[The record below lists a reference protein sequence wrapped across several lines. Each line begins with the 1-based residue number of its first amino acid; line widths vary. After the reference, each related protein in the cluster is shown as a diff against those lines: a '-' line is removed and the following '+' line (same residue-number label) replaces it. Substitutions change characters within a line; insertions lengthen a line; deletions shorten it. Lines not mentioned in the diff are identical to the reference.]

1 MEKLEQVLEQAGKCL
16 NCKNPMC
23 RKGCPISTNIPAF
36 ITKIKEN
43 NFLEAYKILQ
53 ENNIMSEICSTV
65 CPVENQC
72 MGSCIKGLKGEP
84 IHINYLEKFINDW
97 AKENNISY
105 ETQITNTLDKKVA
118 VIGSGPAGLSCAVS
132 LRKYGFHVT
141 VFEKEDKCGGILN
154 YGIPDFRLSKQTVK
168 SVMNKINKLG
178 IEIKTGIEFGTDISI
193 ESLKSDGYDIIF
205 LGMGA
210 QTQSKYLLTDQYTE
224 NIYDSDIF
232 LKIYNNKKSIKNL
245 GTTIIIGGGNVAL
258 DCARVATRMGAK
270 EVYIIYRKN
279 KELMPVRKLEMDAAI
294 IDGVNFIFQT
304 KVIKA
309 IGKNHKI
316 SKIECIKTENI
327 NNTVVEIQNSNYEM
341 KANTVIFAIGS
352 KANEKMLNELGIKTD
367 NGLICIDENYM
378 TNIDNIYAG
387 GDLVEKKS
395 SVCKAI
401 ATGKKAANAIFE
413 SNQ

>member
-1 MEKLEQVLEQAGKCL
+1 MEKLEQVLEQAGRCL

-53 ENNIMSEICSTV
+53 ENNIMSEICSAV

-105 ETQITNTLDKKVA
+105 EAQITNTLNKKVA
-118 VIGSGPAGLSCAVS
+118 VIGSGPAGLSCAVN
-132 LRKYGFHVT
+132 LRKYGFRVT

-168 SVMNKINKLG
+168 NVINKVNKLG
-178 IEIKTGIEFGTDISI
+178 IEIKTGLEFGTDISI
-193 ESLKSDGYDIIF
+193 KTLKSDGYDIIF

-210 QTQSKYLLTDQYTE
+210 QTQSRYLLTDQYTE
-224 NIYDSDIF
+224 DIYDSDIF
-232 LKIYNNKKSIKNL
+232 LKIYNNKKNIKDL

-258 DCARVATRMGAK
+258 DCARAATRMGAK
-270 EVYIIYRKN
+270 EVYIIYRKT
-279 KELMPVRKLEMDAAI
+279 KELMPARKIEIDEAI

-304 KVIKA
+304 KVINA
-309 IGKNHKI
+309 IGKNNKI

-367 NGLICIDENYM
+367 NGLICIDGNYM
-378 TNIDNIYAG
+378 TNINNIYAG

-401 ATGKKAANAIFE
+401 ATGKKAAKAIFE